1 MSTANKTTANENEYS
16 DILTIIGRM
25 LLLMKRHIL
34 KVLCIVVAFV
44 ILALSYSLITYSPSY
59 KSSVTFTITPLVL
72 SDAESGIS
80 VYKFNSV
87 TSFSDQM
94 NKTFQHIAQ
103 SETLRD
109 TITYDLGRE
118 MKGRIIA
125 EPITGSNIFKV
136 TAISPSAKDAN
147 DIMKS
152 FVKSYPSIAEHI
164 IGDTRIQIIHSSG
177 LPKKPYNVPNYF
189 LYAVIGILIG
199 ICVNLVIFYI
209 IATYAQTIKDKTDVS
224 TKLNSHYICTIPH
237 VYLKRNS
244 NENVS
249 LIKMSP
255 KLPDFSEAVRV
266 LKKRVS
272 SLLRENEKIIAITG
286 TTLGEGSTTVSY
298 NLAHAM
304 ANGNQKTLL
313 VDMDMVIR
321 TLQNVLLKDPK
332 KCIGI
337 TDVIAK
343 NAELEKVICNISEN
357 FDVLF
362 AGSSNCNYNNAGFKR
377 IFEELRENYD
387 IIIVDMPP
395 TGVLPSVSLV
405 TDLCDNII
413 FTVKSDDTGINRIKR
428 ALQYILY
435 SKARLIGFVINNHST
450 GSSYGYDGYT
460 GRGRSGNGY
469 RSRYRYRSHYLYGK
483 YRGYGGYGYGGYG
496 GYGIDSVEPKKK

>member
-1 MSTANKTTANENEYS
+1 MSTSKNTTNENEYS
-16 DILTIIGRM
+16 DILTVIGRM
-25 LLLMKRHIL
+25 LLLMKRHLL
-34 KVLCIVVAFV
+34 KVLCIIVAFV
-44 ILALSYSLITYSPSY
+44 ILALSYAFITYSPSY

-109 TITYDLGRE
+109 TITYDLGRS
-118 MKGRIIA
+118 MNGKIIA

-136 TAISPSAKDAN
+136 TAVSPSAKDAN

-177 LPKKPYNVPNYF
+177 MPSKPYNVPNYF
-189 LYAVIGILIG
+189 LYIVIGILVG
-199 ICVNLVIFYI
+199 ICVNLVIFYVV
-209 IATYAQTIKDKTDVS
+209 ATYAQTIKDKTDIT
-224 TKLNSHYICTIPH
+224 TKLNSHYICTVPH

-255 KLPDFSEAVRV
+255 KIPDFVEGIRV

-272 SLLRENEKIIAITG
+272 TLLRENEKIIAITG
-286 TTLGEGSTTVSY
+286 TTLGEGSTTISY
-298 NLAHAM
+298 NLATAM

-313 VDMDMVIR
+313 IDMDMVGR

-337 TDVIAK
+337 TDVITK
-343 NAELEKVICNISEN
+343 NADLDKVICNISEN

-362 AGSSNCNYNNAGFKR
+362 AGSSNCKYNNSGFKK
-377 IFEELRENYD
+377 IFSELREIYD
-387 IIIVDMPP
+387 VIIVDMPP

-413 FTVKSDDTGINRIKR
+413 FTVKSDDTGISQIKR

-435 SKARLIGFVINNHST
+435 SKARLIGFVINNHTS
-450 GSSYGYDGYT
+450 GSSYGYGGYS
-460 GRGRSGNGY
+460 GRYRSGYGY
-469 RSRYRYRSHYLYGK
+469 RSRYRYRSHYRYGR
-483 YRGYGGYGYGGYG
+483 YSSY
-496 GYGIDSVEPKKK
+496 GYGIDSVTEPRK

>member
-1 MSTANKTTANENEYS
+1 MSTSKNTTNENEYS
-16 DILTIIGRM
+16 DILTVIGRM
-25 LLLMKRHIL
+25 LLLMKRHLL
-34 KVLCIVVAFV
+34 KVLCIIVAFV
-44 ILALSYSLITYSPSY
+44 ILALSYAFITYSPSY

-94 NKTFQHIAQ
+94 NRTFQHIAQ
-103 SETLRD
+103 SETLRN
-109 TITYDLGRE
+109 TITYDLGRS
-118 MKGRIIA
+118 MNGKIIA

-136 TAISPSAKDAN
+136 TAVSPSAKDAN

-177 LPKKPYNVPNYF
+177 MPSKPYNVPNYF
-189 LYAVIGILIG
+189 LYIVIGILVG
-199 ICVNLVIFYI
+199 ICVNLVIFYVV
-209 IATYAQTIKDKTDVS
+209 ATYAQTIKDKTDIT
-224 TKLNSHYICTIPH
+224 TKLNSHYICTVPH

-255 KLPDFSEAVRV
+255 KIPDFVEGIRV

-272 SLLRENEKIIAITG
+272 TLLRENEKIIAITG
-286 TTLGEGSTTVSY
+286 TTLGEGSTTISY
-298 NLAHAM
+298 NLATAM

-313 VDMDMVIR
+313 IDMDMVGR

-337 TDVIAK
+337 TDVITK
-343 NAELEKVICNISEN
+343 NADLDKVICNISEN

-362 AGSSNCNYNNAGFKR
+362 AGSSNCKYNNSGFKK
-377 IFEELRENYD
+377 IFSELREIYD
-387 IIIVDMPP
+387 VIIVDMPP

-413 FTVKSDDTGINRIKR
+413 FTVKSDDTGISQIKR

-435 SKARLIGFVINNHST
+435 SKARLIGFVINNHTS
-450 GSSYGYDGYT
+450 GSSYGYGGYS
-460 GRGRSGNGY
+460 GRYRSGYGY
-469 RSRYRYRSHYLYGK
+469 RSRYRYRSHYRYGR
-483 YRGYGGYGYGGYG
+483 YSSY
-496 GYGIDSVEPKKK
+496 GYGIDSVTEPRK

>member
-1 MSTANKTTANENEYS
+1 MSTSKNNINENEYS
-16 DILTIIGRM
+16 DILTVIGRM
-25 LLLMKRHIL
+25 LLLMKRHLL
-34 KVLCIVVAFV
+34 KVLCIIIAFV
-44 ILALSYSLITYSPSY
+44 ILALSYAFITYSPSY

-94 NKTFQHIAQ
+94 NRTFQHIAQ

-109 TITYDLGRE
+109 TITYDLGRS
-118 MKGRIIA
+118 MNGKIIA

-136 TAISPSAKDAN
+136 TAVSPSAKDAN

-177 LPKKPYNVPNYF
+177 MPSKPYNVPNYF
-189 LYAVIGILIG
+189 LYIVVGVLVG
-199 ICVNLVIFYI
+199 ICVNLVIFYVV
-209 IATYAQTIKDKTDVS
+209 ATYAQTIKDKTDIT
-224 TKLNSHYICTIPH
+224 TKLNSHYICTVPH

-255 KLPDFSEAVRV
+255 KIPDFVEGIRV

-272 SLLRENEKIIAITG
+272 TLLRENEKIIAITG
-286 TTLGEGSTTVSY
+286 TTLGEGSTTISY
-298 NLAHAM
+298 NLATAM

-313 VDMDMVIR
+313 IDMDMVGR

-337 TDVIAK
+337 TDVITK
-343 NAELEKVICNISEN
+343 NADLDKVICNISEN

-362 AGSSNCNYNNAGFKR
+362 AGSSNCKYNNAGFKKV
-377 IFEELRENYD
+377 FEELREIYD
-387 IIIVDMPP
+387 VIIVDMPP

-413 FTVKSDDTGINRIKR
+413 FTVKSDDTGISQIKR

-435 SKARLIGFVINNHST
+435 SKARLIGFVINNHTS
-450 GSSYGYDGYT
+450 GSSYGYGGYS
-460 GRGRSGNGY
+460 GRYRSGYGY
-469 RSRYRYRSHYLYGK
+469 RSRYRYRSHYRYGR
-483 YRGYGGYGYGGYG
+483 YSSY
-496 GYGIDSVEPKKK
+496 GYGIDSVTELRK

>member
-1 MSTANKTTANENEYS
+1 MSSSKNNINENEYS
-16 DILTIIGRM
+16 DILTVIGRM
-25 LLLMKRHIL
+25 LLLMKRHLL
-34 KVLCIVVAFV
+34 KVLCIIVAFV
-44 ILALSYSLITYSPSY
+44 ILALSYAFITYSPSY
-59 KSSVTFTITPLVL
+59 KSSVTFTITPLVI

-94 NKTFQHIAQ
+94 NRTFQHIAQ

-109 TITYDLGRE
+109 TITYDLGRK
-118 MKGRIIA
+118 MNGKIIA

-136 TAISPSAKDAN
+136 TAVSPSAKDAN

-152 FVKSYPSIAEHI
+152 FVKSYPNIAEHI

-177 LPKKPYNVPNYF
+177 MPSKPYNVPNYF
-189 LYAVIGILIG
+189 LYIIVGILVG

-209 IATYAQTIKDKTDVS
+209 VATYAQTIKDKTDIT
-224 TKLNSHYICTIPH
+224 TKLNSHYICTVPH

-255 KLPDFSEAVRV
+255 KIPDFVEGIRV

-272 SLLRENEKIIAITG
+272 TLLREDEKIIAITG
-286 TTLGEGSTTVSY
+286 TTLGEGSTTISY
-298 NLAHAM
+298 NLATAM

-313 VDMDMVIR
+313 IDMDMVGR

-337 TDVIAK
+337 TDVITK
-343 NAELEKVICNISEN
+343 NADLDKVICNISEN

-362 AGSSNCNYNNAGFKR
+362 VGSSNCKYNNSGFKK
-377 IFEELRENYD
+377 IFNELREIYD
-387 IIIVDMPP
+387 VIIVDMPP

-413 FTVKSDDTGINRIKR
+413 FTVKSDDTGISQIKG

-435 SKARLIGFVINNHST
+435 SKARLIGFVINNHTS
-450 GSSYGYDGYT
+450 GSSYGYGGYS
-460 GRGRSGNGY
+460 GRYRSGYGY
-469 RSRYRYRSHYLYGK
+469 RSRYRYRSHY
-483 YRGYGGYGYGGYG
+483 RYGGRYGSY
-496 GYGIDSVEPKKK
+496 GYGIDSVTEPRK

>member
-1 MSTANKTTANENEYS
+1 MSTSKNTTNENEYS
-16 DILTIIGRM
+16 DILTVIGRM
-25 LLLMKRHIL
+25 LLLMKRHLL
-34 KVLCIVVAFV
+34 KVLCIIIAFV
-44 ILALSYSLITYSPSY
+44 ILALSYAFITYSPSY

-94 NKTFQHIAQ
+94 NRTFQHIAQ

-109 TITYDLGRE
+109 TITYDLGRS
-118 MKGRIIA
+118 MNGKIIA

-136 TAISPSAKDAN
+136 TAVSPSAKDAN

-177 LPKKPYNVPNYF
+177 MPSKPYNVPNYF
-189 LYAVIGILIG
+189 LYIVVGVLVG
-199 ICVNLVIFYI
+199 ICVNLVIFYVV
-209 IATYAQTIKDKTDVS
+209 ATYAQTIKDKTDIT
-224 TKLNSHYICTIPH
+224 TKLNSHYICTVPH

-255 KLPDFSEAVRV
+255 KIPDFVEGIRV

-272 SLLRENEKIIAITG
+272 TLLRENEKIIAITG
-286 TTLGEGSTTVSY
+286 TTLGEGSTTISY
-298 NLAHAM
+298 NLATAM

-313 VDMDMVIR
+313 IDMDMVGR

-337 TDVIAK
+337 TDVITK
-343 NAELEKVICNISEN
+343 NADLDKVICNISEN

-362 AGSSNCNYNNAGFKR
+362 AGSSNCKYNNAGFKKV
-377 IFEELRENYD
+377 FEELREIYD
-387 IIIVDMPP
+387 VVIVDMPP

-413 FTVKSDDTGINRIKR
+413 FTVKSDDTGISQIKR

-435 SKARLIGFVINNHST
+435 SKARLIGFVINNHTS
-450 GSSYGYDGYT
+450 GSSYGYGGYS
-460 GRGRSGNGY
+460 GRYRSGYGY
-469 RSRYRYRSHYLYGK
+469 RSRYRYRSHYRYGR
-483 YRGYGGYGYGGYG
+483 YSSY
-496 GYGIDSVEPKKK
+496 GYGIDSVTEPRK

>member
-1 MSTANKTTANENEYS
+1 MSSSKNNINENEYS

-25 LLLMKRHIL
+25 LLLMKRHLL
-34 KVLCIVVAFV
+34 KVLCIIVAFV
-44 ILALSYSLITYSPSY
+44 ILALSYAFITYSPSY

-109 TITYDLGRE
+109 TITYDLGRK
-118 MKGRIIA
+118 MNGKIIA

-136 TAISPSAKDAN
+136 TAVSPSAKDAN

-152 FVKSYPSIAEHI
+152 FVKSYPNIAEHI

-177 LPKKPYNVPNYF
+177 MPSKPYNVPNYF
-189 LYAVIGILIG
+189 IYILTGILVG

-209 IATYAQTIKDKTDVS
+209 VATYAQTIKDKSDIT
-224 TKLNSHYICTIPH
+224 TKLNSHYICTVPH

-255 KLPDFSEAVRV
+255 KIPDFVEGIRV

-272 SLLRENEKIIAITG
+272 TLLREDEKIIAITG
-286 TTLGEGSTTVSY
+286 TTLGEGSTTISY
-298 NLAHAM
+298 NLATAM

-313 VDMDMVIR
+313 IDMDMVGR

-337 TDVIAK
+337 TDVITK
-343 NAELEKVICNISEN
+343 NAELDKVICNISEN

-362 AGSSNCNYNNAGFKR
+362 AGSSSCKYNNSGFKKV
-377 IFEELRENYD
+377 FQELREIYD

-413 FTVKSDDTGINRIKR
+413 FTVKSDDTGISQIKR

-435 SKARLIGFVINNHST
+435 SKARLIGFVINNHTS
-450 GSSYGYDGYT
+450 GSSYGYGGYS
-460 GRGRSGNGY
+460 GRYRSGYGY
-469 RSRYRYRSHYLYGK
+469 RSRYRYRSHY
-483 YRGYGGYGYGGYG
+483 RYGGRYGSY
-496 GYGIDSVEPKKK
+496 GYGIDSVTEPRK

>member
-1 MSTANKTTANENEYS
+1 MSTSKTNQNEYS
-16 DILTIIGRM
+16 DILTVIGRM
-25 LLLMKRHIL
+25 ILLMKRHLL
-34 KVLCIVVAFV
+34 KVLCIIIAFV
-44 ILALSYSLITYSPSY
+44 ILALSYAFITYSPSY

-109 TITYDLGRE
+109 TITYDLGRK
-118 MKGRIIA
+118 MNGKIIA

-136 TAISPSAKDAN
+136 TAVSPSAKDAN

-177 LPKKPYNVPNYF
+177 MPSKPYNVPNYF
-189 LYAVIGILIG
+189 IYVLIGILIG
-199 ICVNLVIFYI
+199 ICFNLVIFYI
-209 IATYAQTIKDKTDVS
+209 VATYAQTIKDKSDIT
-224 TKLNSHYICTIPH
+224 TKLNSHYICTVPH

-255 KLPDFSEAVRV
+255 KFPDFVEGIRV

-272 SLLRENEKIIAITG
+272 TLLREDEKIIAITG
-286 TTLGEGSTTVSY
+286 TTLGEGSTTISY
-298 NLAHAM
+298 NLATAM

-313 VDMDMVIR
+313 IDMDMVSR

-337 TDVIAK
+337 TDVITK
-343 NAELEKVICNISEN
+343 NADLDKVICNISEN

-362 AGSSNCNYNNAGFKR
+362 VGSSNCKYNNSGFKK
-377 IFEELRENYD
+377 IFNELREIYD
-387 IIIVDMPP
+387 VIIVDMPP

-413 FTVKSDDTGINRIKR
+413 FTVKSDDTGISQIKR

-435 SKARLIGFVINNHST
+435 SKARLIGFVINNHTS
-450 GSSYGYDGYT
+450 GSSYGYGGYS
-460 GRGRSGNGY
+460 GRYHSGYGY
-469 RSRYRYRSHYLYGK
+469 RSRYRYRSHYRYGK
-483 YRGYGGYGYGGYG
+483 YSSY
-496 GYGIDSVEPKKK
+496 GYGIDSVIEPQAKK

>member
-1 MSTANKTTANENEYS
+1 MSTANKTNVNENEYS

-25 LLLMKRHIL
+25 FLLMKRHFL
-34 KVLCIVVAFV
+34 KVLAIVIVF
-44 ILALSYSLITYSPSY
+44 IIMALSYLLLTYSPSY

-72 SDAESGIS
+72 SDSESGIS

-103 SETLRD
+103 SEALRD
-109 TITYDLGRE
+109 TITYDLGRP
-118 MKGRIIA
+118 MNGRIVA

-136 TAISPSAKDAN
+136 TAISSSAKDAN
-147 DIMKS
+147 DIMES

-177 LPKKPYNVPNYF
+177 KPQKPYNVPNYF
-189 LYAVIGILIG
+189 LYGFIGLLVG
-199 ICVNLVIFYI
+199 ICINLLIFYV
-209 IATYAQTIKDKTDVS
+209 IANYAQTIKDKTDIT

-244 NENVS
+244 NDNVS

-272 SLLRENEKIIAITG
+272 ALLRENEKIVAITG
-286 TTLGEGSTTVSY
+286 TTLGEGSTTISY

-304 ANGNQKTLL
+304 ANGNQRTLL
-313 VDMDMVIR
+313 VDMDMVSR

-337 TDVIAK
+337 SDVVSK
-343 NAELEKVICNISEN
+343 NADLDKVICNISEN

-362 AGSSNCNYNNAGFKR
+362 AGLSDCKYTNSGFKR
-377 IFEELRENYD
+377 VFKELRNNYD

-405 TDLCDNII
+405 TELCDNII
-413 FTVKSDDTGINRIKR
+413 FTVKSDDTGISRIKR

-450 GSSYGYDGYT
+450 GSSYGYGGYT
-460 GRGRSGNGY
+460 GRYRSDHNY
-469 RSRYRYRSHYLYGK
+469 RSKYHYLSRYRYGK
-483 YRGYGGYGYGGYG
+483 YGNYSGYG
-496 GYGIDSVEPKKK
+496 GYGIDSIEPKKK

>member
-1 MSTANKTTANENEYS
+1 MSTSKTNINENEYS
-16 DILTIIGRM
+16 DILTVIGRM
-25 LLLMKRHIL
+25 LLLMKRHLL
-34 KVLCIVVAFV
+34 KVLCIIVAFV
-44 ILALSYSLITYSPSY
+44 ILALSYAFITYSPSY

-109 TITYDLGRE
+109 TITYDLGRS
-118 MKGRIIA
+118 MNGKIIA

-136 TAISPSAKDAN
+136 TAVSPSAKDAN

-177 LPKKPYNVPNYF
+177 MPSKPYNVPNYL
-189 LYAVIGILIG
+189 LYIVVGVLVG

-209 IATYAQTIKDKTDVS
+209 VATYAQTIKDKTDIT
-224 TKLNSHYICTIPH
+224 TKLNSHYICTVPH
-237 VYLKRNS
+237 VYLKRSS

-255 KLPDFSEAVRV
+255 KIPDFVEGIRV

-272 SLLRENEKIIAITG
+272 TLLREDEKIIAITG
-286 TTLGEGSTTVSY
+286 TTLGEGSTTISY
-298 NLAHAM
+298 NLATAM

-313 VDMDMVIR
+313 IDMDMVGR

-337 TDVIAK
+337 TDVITK
-343 NAELEKVICNISEN
+343 NADLDKVICNISEN

-362 AGSSNCNYNNAGFKR
+362 AGSSNCKYNNAGFKKV
-377 IFEELRENYD
+377 FEELREIYD
-387 IIIVDMPP
+387 VIIVDMPP

-413 FTVKSDDTGINRIKR
+413 FTVKSDDTGISQIKR

-435 SKARLIGFVINNHST
+435 SKARLIGFVINNHTS
-450 GSSYGYDGYT
+450 GSSYGYGGYS
-460 GRGRSGNGY
+460 GRYRSGYGY
-469 RSRYRYRSHYLYGK
+469 RSRYRYRSHYRYGR
-483 YRGYGGYGYGGYG
+483 YSSY
-496 GYGIDSVEPKKK
+496 GYGIDSVTEPRK

>member
-1 MSTANKTTANENEYS
+1 MNANNKTNVNENEYS

-25 LLLMKRHIL
+25 FLLMKRHFL
-34 KVLCIVVAFV
+34 KVLAIIVVFV
-44 ILALSYSLITYSPSY
+44 IMALSYLLLTYSPSY

-72 SDAESGIS
+72 SDSESGIS

-103 SETLRD
+103 SDALRN
-109 TITYDLGRE
+109 TITYDLGRP
-118 MKGRIIA
+118 MNGKIVA

-136 TAISPSAKDAN
+136 TAISSSAKDAN

-177 LPKKPYNVPNYF
+177 KPQKPYNIPNYF
-189 LYAVIGILIG
+189 LYGLIGLLAG
-199 ICVNLVIFYI
+199 ICVNLAIFYI
-209 IATYAQTIKDKTDVS
+209 IANYAQTIKDKTDIT

-255 KLPDFSEAVRV
+255 KLPDFSEGIRV
-266 LKKRVS
+266 LKKRIS
-272 SLLRENEKIIAITG
+272 ALLRENEKIVAITG
-286 TTLGEGSTTVSY
+286 TTLGEGSTTISY

-313 VDMDMVIR
+313 IDMDMVSR

-337 TDVIAK
+337 SDVVSK
-343 NAELEKVICNISEN
+343 NADLDKVICNISEN

-362 AGSSNCNYNNAGFKR
+362 AGLSECKYNNIGFKR
-377 IFEELRENYD
+377 VFEELRDKYD

-405 TDLCDNII
+405 TELCDNIV

-450 GSSYGYDGYT
+450 GSSYGYGGYT
-460 GRGRSGNGY
+460 GRYRSGYGY
-469 RSRYRYRSHYLYGK
+469 RSRYRYRSHYRYGR
-483 YRGYGGYGYGGYG
+483 YRGYGYGGYG
-496 GYGIDSVEPKKK
+496 GYGIDSIESKKK

>member
-1 MSTANKTTANENEYS
+1 MSTANKTNVNENEYS

-25 LLLMKRHIL
+25 FLLMKRHFL
-34 KVLCIVVAFV
+34 KVLAIVIVF
-44 ILALSYSLITYSPSY
+44 IIMALSYLLLTYSPSY

-72 SDAESGIS
+72 SDSESGIS

-103 SETLRD
+103 SEALRD
-109 TITYDLGRE
+109 TITYDLGRP
-118 MKGRIIA
+118 MNGRIVA

-136 TAISPSAKDAN
+136 TAISSSAKDAN
-147 DIMKS
+147 DIMES

-177 LPKKPYNVPNYF
+177 KPQKPYNVPNYF
-189 LYAVIGILIG
+189 LYGFIGLLVG
-199 ICVNLVIFYI
+199 ICINLLIFYV
-209 IATYAQTIKDKTDVS
+209 IANYAQTIKDKTDIT

-237 VYLKRNS
+237 VYIKRNS
-244 NENVS
+244 NDNVS

-272 SLLRENEKIIAITG
+272 ALLRENEKIVAITG
-286 TTLGEGSTTVSY
+286 TTLGEGSTTISY

-304 ANGNQKTLL
+304 ANGNQRTLL
-313 VDMDMVIR
+313 VDMDMVSR

-337 TDVIAK
+337 SDVVSK
-343 NAELEKVICNISEN
+343 NADLDKVICNISEN

-362 AGSSNCNYNNAGFKR
+362 AGLSDCKYTNSGFKR
-377 IFEELRENYD
+377 VFKELRDNYD

-405 TDLCDNII
+405 TELCDNII
-413 FTVKSDDTGINRIKR
+413 FNVKSDDTGISRIKR

-435 SKARLIGFVINNHST
+435 SKARLIGFVINNHNT
-450 GSSYGYDGYT
+450 GSSYGYGGYT
-460 GRGRSGNGY
+460 GRYRSGYGY
-469 RSRYRYRSHYLYGK
+469 RSKYRYLSRYRYGK

-496 GYGIDSVEPKKK
+496 IDSIEPKKK

>member
-1 MSTANKTTANENEYS
+1 MSTSKNTTNENEYS
-16 DILTIIGRM
+16 DILTVIGRM
-25 LLLMKRHIL
+25 LLLVKRHLL
-34 KVLCIVVAFV
+34 KVLCIIIAFV
-44 ILALSYSLITYSPSY
+44 ILALSYAFITYSPSY

-94 NKTFQHIAQ
+94 NRTFQHIAQ

-109 TITYDLGRE
+109 TITYDLGRS
-118 MKGRIIA
+118 MNGKIIA

-136 TAISPSAKDAN
+136 TAVSPSAKDAN

-177 LPKKPYNVPNYF
+177 MPSKPYNVPNYF
-189 LYAVIGILIG
+189 LYIVVGVLVG
-199 ICVNLVIFYI
+199 ICVNLVIFYVV
-209 IATYAQTIKDKTDVS
+209 ATYAQTIKDKTDIT
-224 TKLNSHYICTIPH
+224 TKLNSHYICTVPH

-255 KLPDFSEAVRV
+255 KIPDFVEGIRV

-272 SLLRENEKIIAITG
+272 TLLRENEKIIAITG
-286 TTLGEGSTTVSY
+286 TTLGEGSTTISY
-298 NLAHAM
+298 NLATAM

-313 VDMDMVIR
+313 IDMDMVGR

-337 TDVIAK
+337 TDVITK
-343 NAELEKVICNISEN
+343 NADLDKVICNISEN

-362 AGSSNCNYNNAGFKR
+362 AGSSNCKYNNAGFKKV
-377 IFEELRENYD
+377 FEELREIYD
-387 IIIVDMPP
+387 VVIVDMPP

-413 FTVKSDDTGINRIKR
+413 FTVKSDDTGISQIKR

-435 SKARLIGFVINNHST
+435 SKARLIGFVINNHTS
-450 GSSYGYDGYT
+450 GSSYGYGGYS
-460 GRGRSGNGY
+460 GRYRSGYGY
-469 RSRYRYRSHYLYGK
+469 RSRYRYRSHYRYGR
-483 YRGYGGYGYGGYG
+483 YSSY
-496 GYGIDSVEPKKK
+496 GYGIDSVPEPRK

>member
-1 MSTANKTTANENEYS
+1 MSTSKNTTNENEYS

-25 LLLMKRHIL
+25 LLLMKRHLL
-34 KVLCIVVAFV
+34 KVLCIIIAFV
-44 ILALSYSLITYSPSY
+44 ILALSYAFITYSPSY

-94 NKTFQHIAQ
+94 NRTFQHIAQ

-109 TITYDLGRE
+109 TITYDLGRS
-118 MKGRIIA
+118 MNGKIIA

-136 TAISPSAKDAN
+136 TAVSPSAKDAN

-177 LPKKPYNVPNYF
+177 MPSKPYNVPNYF
-189 LYAVIGILIG
+189 LYIVVGVLVG
-199 ICVNLVIFYI
+199 ICVNLVIFYVV
-209 IATYAQTIKDKTDVS
+209 ATYAQTIKDKTDIT
-224 TKLNSHYICTIPH
+224 TKLNSHYICTVPH

-255 KLPDFSEAVRV
+255 KIPDFVEGIRV

-272 SLLRENEKIIAITG
+272 TLLRENEKIIAITG
-286 TTLGEGSTTVSY
+286 TTLGEGSTTISY
-298 NLAHAM
+298 NLATAM

-313 VDMDMVIR
+313 IDMDMVGR

-337 TDVIAK
+337 TDVITK
-343 NAELEKVICNISEN
+343 NADLDKVICNISEN

-362 AGSSNCNYNNAGFKR
+362 AGSSNCKYNNSGFKK
-377 IFEELRENYD
+377 IFSELREIYD
-387 IIIVDMPP
+387 VIIVDMPP

-413 FTVKSDDTGINRIKR
+413 FTVKSDDTGISQIKR

-435 SKARLIGFVINNHST
+435 SKARLIGFVINNHTS
-450 GSSYGYDGYT
+450 GSSYGYGGYS
-460 GRGRSGNGY
+460 GRYRSGYGY
-469 RSRYRYRSHYLYGK
+469 RSRYRYRSHYRYGR
-483 YRGYGGYGYGGYG
+483 YSSY
-496 GYGIDSVEPKKK
+496 GYGIDSVTEPRK

>member
-1 MSTANKTTANENEYS
+1 MSTSKTTTNENEYN
-16 DILTIIGRM
+16 DILTVIGRM
-25 LLLMKRHIL
+25 LLLMKRHLL
-34 KVLCIVVAFV
+34 KVLCIIIAFV
-44 ILALSYSLITYSPSY
+44 ILALSYAFITYSPSY

-103 SETLRD
+103 SETLRN
-109 TITYDLGRE
+109 TIAYDLGRN
-118 MKGRIIA
+118 MNGKIIA

-136 TAISPSAKDAN
+136 TAVSPSAKDAN

-177 LPKKPYNVPNYF
+177 MPSKPYNAPNYF
-189 LYAVIGILIG
+189 LYIVVGALVG

-209 IATYAQTIKDKTDVS
+209 LANYAQTIKDKSDVT
-224 TKLNSHYICTIPH
+224 TKLNSHYICTVPH
-237 VYLKRNS
+237 VYFKRNS

-255 KLPDFSEAVRV
+255 KIPDFVEGIRV

-272 SLLRENEKIIAITG
+272 TLLRENEKIIAITG
-286 TTLGEGSTTVSY
+286 TTLGEGSTTISY
-298 NLAHAM
+298 NLATAI
-304 ANGNQKTLL
+304 ANGKQKTLL
-313 VDMDMVIR
+313 VDMDMVSR

-337 TDVIAK
+337 TDVITK
-343 NAELEKVICNISEN
+343 NAELDKVICNISEN

-362 AGSSNCNYNNAGFKR
+362 AGSSNCKYNNSGFKKV
-377 IFEELRENYD
+377 FEELREIYD
-387 IIIVDMPP
+387 VIIVDMPP

-413 FTVKSDDTGINRIKR
+413 FTVKSDDTGISQIKR

-435 SKARLIGFVINNHST
+435 SKARLIGFVINNHTS
-450 GSSYGYDGYT
+450 GSSYGYGGYS
-460 GRGRSGNGY
+460 GRYRSGYGY
-469 RSRYRYRSHYLYGK
+469 RSRYRYRSHYRYGR
-483 YRGYGGYGYGGYG
+483 YSSY
-496 GYGIDSVEPKKK
+496 GYGIDSVTEPRK

>member
-25 LLLMKRHIL
+25 FLLMKRHFL
-34 KVLCIVVAFV
+34 KVLAIVIVF
-44 ILALSYSLITYSPSY
+44 IIMALSYLLLTYSPSY

-72 SDAESGIS
+72 SDSESGIS

-103 SETLRD
+103 SEALRD
-109 TITYDLGRE
+109 TITYDLGRP
-118 MKGRIIA
+118 MNSRIVA

-136 TAISPSAKDAN
+136 TAISSSAKDAN
-147 DIMKS
+147 DIMES

-164 IGDTRIQIIHSSG
+164 IGDTRIQIIHSSDK
-177 LPKKPYNVPNYF
+177 PQKPYNVPNYF
-189 LYAVIGILIG
+189 LYGFIGLLVG
-199 ICVNLVIFYI
+199 ICINLLIFYV
-209 IATYAQTIKDKTDVS
+209 IANYAQTIKDKTDIT

-244 NENVS
+244 NDNVS

-272 SLLRENEKIIAITG
+272 ALLRENEKIVAITG
-286 TTLGEGSTTVSY
+286 TTLGEGSTTISY

-304 ANGNQKTLL
+304 ANGNQRTLL
-313 VDMDMVIR
+313 VDMDMVSR

-337 TDVIAK
+337 SDVVSK
-343 NAELEKVICNISEN
+343 NADLDKVICNISEN

-362 AGSSNCNYNNAGFKR
+362 AGLSDCKYTNSGFKR
-377 IFEELRENYD
+377 IFKELRNNYD

-395 TGVLPSVSLV
+395 TGLLPSVSLV
-405 TDLCDNII
+405 TELCDNII
-413 FTVKSDDTGINRIKR
+413 FTVKSDDTGISRIKR

-450 GSSYGYDGYT
+450 GSSYGYGGYT
-460 GRGRSGNGY
+460 GRYRYGHNYRSKFHY
-469 RSRYRYRSHYLYGK
+469 LSRYRYGK
-483 YRGYGGYGYGGYG
+483 YGSYSGYG
-496 GYGIDSVEPKKK
+496 GYGIDSIEPKKK

>member
-1 MSTANKTTANENEYS
+1 MNANNKTNVNENEYS

-25 LLLMKRHIL
+25 FLLMKRHFL
-34 KVLCIVVAFV
+34 KVLAIIVVFV
-44 ILALSYSLITYSPSY
+44 IMALSYLLLTYSPSY

-72 SDAESGIS
+72 SDSESGIS

-103 SETLRD
+103 SDALRN
-109 TITYDLGRE
+109 TITYDLGRP
-118 MKGRIIA
+118 MNGKIVA

-136 TAISPSAKDAN
+136 TAISSSAKDAN

-177 LPKKPYNVPNYF
+177 KPQKPYNIPNYF
-189 LYAVIGILIG
+189 LYGLIGLLAG
-199 ICVNLVIFYI
+199 ICVNLAIFYI
-209 IATYAQTIKDKTDVS
+209 IANYAQTIKDKTDIT

-255 KLPDFSEAVRV
+255 KLPDFSEGIRV
-266 LKKRVS
+266 LKKRIS
-272 SLLRENEKIIAITG
+272 ALLRENEKIVAITG
-286 TTLGEGSTTVSY
+286 TTLGEGSTTISY

-313 VDMDMVIR
+313 IDMDMVSR

-337 TDVIAK
+337 SDVVSK
-343 NAELEKVICNISEN
+343 NADLDKVICNISEN

-362 AGSSNCNYNNAGFKR
+362 AGLSECKYNNIGFKR
-377 IFEELRENYD
+377 VFEELRDKYD

-405 TDLCDNII
+405 TELCDNIV

-450 GSSYGYDGYT
+450 GSSYGYGGYT
-460 GRGRSGNGY
+460 GRYRSGYGY
-469 RSRYRYRSHYLYGK
+469 RSRYRYRSHYRYGK
-483 YRGYGGYGYGGYG
+483 YRGYGYGGYG
-496 GYGIDSVEPKKK
+496 GYGIDSIESKKK

>member
-1 MSTANKTTANENEYS
+1 MSAANKTNTNENEYS
-16 DILTIIGRM
+16 DILTILGRM
-25 LLLMKRHIL
+25 FLLMKRHFL
-34 KVLCIVVAFV
+34 KVLAIVIVFV
-44 ILALSYSLITYSPSY
+44 IMALSYLLLTYSPSY
-59 KSSVTFTITPLVL
+59 KSSVTFTVTPLVL
-72 SDAESGIS
+72 SDSESGIS

-103 SETLRD
+103 SEALRD
-109 TITYDLGRE
+109 TITYDLGRP
-118 MKGRIIA
+118 MNGRIVA

-136 TAISPSAKDAN
+136 TAISPTAKDAN

-152 FVKSYPSIAEHI
+152 FVKSYPNIAEHI

-177 LPKKPYNVPNYF
+177 LPTKPYNIPNYF
-189 LYAVIGILIG
+189 LYALIGLFAG

-209 IATYAQTIKDKTDVS
+209 IANYAQTIKDKTDIT
-224 TKLNSHYICTIPH
+224 TKLNSNYICTIPH

-255 KLPDFSEAVRV
+255 KLPDFSEGIRV

-272 SLLRENEKIIAITG
+272 TLLRENEKIVAITG
-286 TTLGEGSTTVSY
+286 TTLGEGSTTISY

-313 VDMDMVIR
+313 VDMDMVSR

-337 TDVIAK
+337 SDVVSK
-343 NAELEKVICNISEN
+343 NAHLNKVICNISEN

-362 AGSSNCNYNNAGFKR
+362 AGLSECKYTNSGFKR
-377 IFEELRENYD
+377 IFKELRENYD

-405 TDLCDNII
+405 AELCDNII

-450 GSSYGYDGYT
+450 GSNYGYGGYT
-460 GRGRSGNGY
+460 GRYRSGYGY
-469 RSRYRYRSHYLYGK
+469 RSRYRYRSHYRYGK

-496 GYGIDSVEPKKK
+496 IDSIEPKKK